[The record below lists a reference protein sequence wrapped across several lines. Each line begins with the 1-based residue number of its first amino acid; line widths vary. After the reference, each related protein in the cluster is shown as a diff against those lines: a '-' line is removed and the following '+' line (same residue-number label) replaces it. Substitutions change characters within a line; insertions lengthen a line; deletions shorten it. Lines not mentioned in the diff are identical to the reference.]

1 MGKWTAMKDFAGLRV
16 LSLESRRAEELA
28 KLIATY
34 GGKPIVAPAMRE
46 VPLESN
52 QEAKE
57 FVARLLKSEFDLV
70 ILLTGVG
77 TRALTSIAETVCS
90 REQFVA
96 ALRGVKIAARG
107 PKPVAAL
114 RELGLTP
121 TLTAPEPNTWH
132 EVLDTLDQAASST
145 LGLQLNGMRIA
156 VQEYGV
162 SNRELLA

>member
-1 MGKWTAMKDFAGLRV
+1 MLPMKDFSGLRV

-28 KLIATY
+28 KLITTY
-34 GGKPIVAPAMRE
+34 GGRPIMAPAMRE

-52 QEAKE
+52 QEARE
-57 FVARLLKSEFDLV
+57 FIARLLKAEFDVL

-77 TRALTSIAETVCS
+77 TRALTTIAETVGT

-96 ALRGVKIAARG
+96 ALRNVKILARG
-107 PKPVAAL
+107 PKPVAVL

-121 TLTAPEPNTWH
+121 TLIAPEPNTWH
-132 EVLDTLDQAASST
+132 EVLQTLDRAATST
-145 LGLQLNGMRIA
+145 PGLQLAGMRVA

-162 SNRELLA
+162 SNPELLAGL